1 MRFPRSSG
9 VLLHPTSLPG
19 PHGCGDFGPGAYH
32 FVDWLVSA
40 AQKLWQ
46 ILPLGGIGP
55 GNSPYMSSSAFA
67 GNVLLIDLGELRSRG
82 WLNDADLQAD
92 TGLADAWVNFAAVIP
107 FRMQRLSRAATAFA
121 QTATDAER
129 VELAAFRSAQ
139 ASWLDDYTMFMAL
152 CEAQGSGDWCAWPAA
167 LAQRDPAALTEARM
181 LHAERIAFWEFC
193 QWSFFRQWQALKT
206 YTNQRGIEIIGDA
219 PIFIAHQSAEVWARQ
234 DLFELDA
241 SGRPTVVA
249 GVPPDAFSD
258 TGQHWGHPL
267 YRWSAH
273 KAEAFGWWVERI
285 RRTFELVDI
294 VRIDHFR
301 GFAAYWEIKASEP
314 TAINGRWVNGP
325 GAALFKAIA
334 RELGPLP
341 IIAEDLGVITPDV
354 VALRKRFHLPGMR
367 ILQFAF
373 GGGGDNLYLP
383 HNHEPD
389 AAVYTGTHDNNT
401 TQGWWQ
407 NASHAEQQHVLGY
420 LGLGGQ
426 PDAAAQIHWHLIR
439 AACASV
445 ADTAVHPMQDVLG
458 LGHEHR
464 MNFPGQG
471 EGWWAWRFNWWQVT
485 PEHAQRLAEMCRLY
499 RRDGTPIA

>member
-1 MRFPRSSG
+1 MRFPRASG

-19 PHGCGDFGPGAYH
+19 PHGCGDFGPAAYH

-40 AQKLWQ
+40 GQTLWQ

-67 GNVLLIDLGELRSRG
+67 GNVLLIDLGELQQRG
-82 WLNDADLQAD
+82 WLGSDDLHTNAGFTD
-92 TGLADAWVNFAAVIP
+92 TRVNYGAVIP
-107 FRMQRLSRAATAFA
+107 FRMQRLSRAAAVFA

-129 VELAAFRSAQ
+129 EDLAGFRAAQ
-139 ASWLDDYTMFMAL
+139 ASWLGDYALFMAL
-152 CEAQGSGDWCAWPAA
+152 CEAHGSGDWCAWPEA
-167 LAQRDPAALTEARM
+167 LAQRDPAALAEARA
-181 LHAERIAFWEFC
+181 LHAERIAFWAFC
-193 QWSFFRQWQALKT
+193 QWCFFRQWSALKA

-219 PIFIAHQSAEVWARQ
+219 PIFINHQSAEVWARQ

-258 TGQHWGHPL
+258 AGQHWGTPL

-273 KAEAFGWWVERI
+273 KAEAFAWWVERI
-285 RRTFELVDI
+285 RHTFELVDI

-301 GFAAYWEIKASEP
+301 GFAAYWEIKATEP

-334 RELGPLP
+334 RDLGPLP

-354 VALRKRFHLPGMR
+354 VALRKRFKFPGMR

-373 GGGGDNLYLP
+373 GAGSDNLYLP

-401 TQGWWQ
+401 TQGWWHG
-407 NASHAEQQHVLGY
+407 ASYAEQQHVLAY
-420 LGLGGQ
+420 LGLDGQ
-426 PDAAAQIHWHLIR
+426 HDAAAQIHWHLIR

-458 LGHEHR
+458 LGHEQR

-471 EGWWAWRFNWWQVT
+471 EGWWAWRFSWWQVV
-485 PEHAQRLAEMCRLY
+485 PEQAQRLAEMCRLY
-499 RRDGTPIA
+499 WRDGTPIA